1 MSNATM
7 NRVALSIDEEAEQL
21 VQDILDKAHNKGRG
35 PNKPAGGSRKPKG
48 DKQENAGRD
57 IVMDPNSGMNFFN
70 AKVCA
75 LKIGRLTRGAINSAK
90 INIGEVAITM
100 IRLPKKR
107 DFDPVRYAVQGGGKK
122 EIAAVKTIAIQDMA
136 ERIVMLVRK
145 NNPNDGTF
153 QQLLTK

>member
-21 VQDILDKAHNKGRG
+21 VQDILDKAHNKS
-35 PNKPAGGSRKPKG
+35 KPGRKPRG
-48 DKQENAGRD
+48 DKQENMGRN
-57 IVMDPNSGMNFFN
+57 IVMDPTDGMNFFN

-90 INIGEVAITM
+90 INIGEVVITM
-100 IRLPKKR
+100 VRLPKKR
-107 DFDPVRYAVQGGGKK
+107 DFDPIRYAVQGGGKK

-136 ERIVMLVRK
+136 ERSVMLVRK
-145 NNPNDGTF
+145 NNPNDSTF